1 MAEARWPGPMVRT
14 GEIASGAAT
23 TGAATSGA
31 TTTGATTATP
41 DTSGSMTAATR
52 VGSTDREPGGG
63 ASTGIAGATGAAV
76 AAAATGA
83 SSGATAIG
91 LSAYVVTSGL
101 RSSGCGAAMGSVAG
115 ASVVAPFLAAPP
127 SPTLD
132 ARRGGGTDGEPRGA
146 EGAIDGALRGPFAAI
161 GDPGAPEG
169 SGIGAL
175 GGASLIRIVIG
186 AAACSGSW
194 ALSIVLSPSA
204 FTISGGSATA
214 VSAFSCPLAASRFVA
229 SVLAPS
235 KACGVFAAGATPII
249 VRRMA
254 RAAVSGRGM
263 RDGLSLFVPCPCDP
277 TARRTEDIASR
288 RACRADDRLGPALGH
303 RRSSQWRRD
312 PRAGRV

>member
-14 GEIASGAAT
+14 GEIAAGAA
-23 TGAATSGA
+23 
-31 TTTGATTATP
+31 TTGATTATP
-41 DTSGSMTAATR
+41 DTSGSMT
-52 VGSTDREPGGG
+52 
-63 ASTGIAGATGAAV
+63 
-76 AAAATGA
+76 ATGA

-101 RSSGCGAAMGSVAG
+101 RFSGSGAATGSVAG
-115 ASVVAPFLAAPP
+115 VVAPSLPAPP

-175 GGASLIRIVIG
+175 GGAPLIRIVIG

-235 KACGVFAAGATPII
+235 KACGAFAAGATPTI

-277 TARRTEDIASR
+277 TAGRTEDIASR
-288 RACRADDRLGPALGH
+288 RACRADDRLRPALGH
-303 RRSSQWRRD
+303 RRSS
-312 PRAGRV
+312 